1 MASTKISTFDEVA
14 HTAQLVS
21 AGLDEQAAAELSAKI
36 ARLHAE
42 GIALARMKGSSVKA
56 GVEPVKAPLAVAT
69 LRIKRSAKSEAPAMP
84 PAGTAGFASISSLL
98 GMPEPVDAVTAKPAT
113 RKRVKRSPKSADAE
127 ARAVVP
133 TRADVFESI
142 GSLSNEG
149 DSSQPPQA
157 SASTSEAV
165 HATTPVPANKKP
177 AKRAGSGLKTRK
189 IVPVYDYSTGE
200 IPNKIRDLI
209 DAHLAIEQEDAKSAG
224 SLGFMTRSLAI
235 ATLPHKRYER

>member
-1 MASTKISTFDEVA
+1 MASSKISTFDELA

-36 ARLHAE
+36 ALLHAE
-42 GIALARMKGSSVKA
+42 GIALAQRKSGSVKA
-56 GVEPVKAPLAVAT
+56 GVKPVKAPSAVAT
-69 LRIKRSAKSEAPAMP
+69 RRIKQPAKSEAPEMP
-84 PAGTAGFASISSLL
+84 PARMAGFASMSSLL
-98 GMPEPVDAVTAKPAT
+98 GLPDPVDAVTDKPAI
-113 RKRVKRSPKSADAE
+113 RKRVKRSLKA
-127 ARAVVP
+127 
-133 TRADVFESI
+133 ADVEALAVRPTWADVPESI
-142 GSLSNEG
+142 GDLSNVG
-149 DSSQPPQA
+149 DPSQPQQA

-165 HATTPVPANKKP
+165 HATTAVPANKRP

-189 IVPVYDYSTGE
+189 IIPVYDYSTGE

-235 ATLPHKRYER
+235 ATLP